1 MKLRTLIFWPH
12 LIAGVIAGTVILV
25 MSVTGVLLTYERQ
38 MVEWSNRDLRST
50 PPTAEAQ
57 RLPVEEVLAGFARWR
72 PDLTPAS
79 VAIGAEVDDPVIV
92 SAGPQSSFYLDA
104 YTGRVLGEGR
114 TGVRQFL
121 SDVRS
126 WHRWLAYEG
135 ESRVT
140 AKLVTGWSNVAFLFI
155 VLSGFYL
162 WIPRRW
168 TWKHLR
174 PVVLFASARG
184 RARDFNWHN
193 VIGLWSV
200 VPLAIVVASAVP
212 ISFQWGNDLVYRA
225 VGEEP
230 PARRGGGPG
239 EARAGGEGRRGGGPG
254 ERRRQAGGPERGRAG
269 GNAAAGRADA
279 AAREDAPEG
288 GSSARPPFAGLDALL
303 ARATAKEPEWE
314 TITAR
319 LPESPRAPLAFAID
333 RGDGGQPQLRST
345 LTLDRSG
352 RAVSYDTF
360 GDQSLGRRIRSIMR
374 FAHTGEVLGLA
385 GQTVAGLAT
394 AGSVVLVWTGIALAL
409 RRLRAWLARRRT
421 RQAVDSMPKSSAA

>member
-12 LIAGVIAGTVILV
+12 LIAGVVAGTVILI

-38 MVEWSNRDLRST
+38 MVEWSNSDLRSV
-50 PPTAEAQ
+50 PPAADAP
-57 RLPVEEVLAGFARWR
+57 RMPVEEVLAGFARWR

-79 VAIGAEVDDPVIV
+79 VAIGAEADDPVIV
-92 SAGPQSSFYLDA
+92 SAGPQASFYLDA

-114 TGVRQFL
+114 QGMRQFL

-140 AKLVTGWSNVAFLFI
+140 AKLVTGWSNVVFLFI
-155 VLSGFYL
+155 VLSGLYL

-168 TWKHLR
+168 TWRHLR
-174 PVVLFASARG
+174 PVVLFTSASG
-184 RARDFNWHN
+184 KARDFNWHN

-239 EARAGGEGRRGGGPG
+239 PARGGGEGRRRGGPG
-254 ERRRQAGGPERGRAG
+254 EGRASG
-269 GNAAAGRADA
+269 AAS
-279 AAREDAPEG
+279 ESDAPG
-288 GSSARPPFAGLDALL
+288 PSFAGVDTLL
-303 ARATAKEPEWE
+303 ARATAQEPEWE

-352 RAVSYDTF
+352 RAVSYETF

-374 FAHTGEVLGLA
+374 FAHTGEVLGIP
-385 GQTVAGLAT
+385 GQTIAGLAT

-409 RRLRAWLARRRT
+409 RRLRAWLTRRRT
-421 RQAVDSMPKSSAA
+421 RQVVDSMPKSSAA